1 MNIELLKK
9 IGLTESQSKAYIALV
24 KYGNL
29 KANELAEKIE
39 ETRTNAYM
47 ILDRLVDLGLANKDE
62 SSKVLKYY
70 PTNPTSLERLIENKR
85 KDILT
90 TEKQVRDTMPQ
101 LLSYYYTYRNQPGV
115 RFFQGKEGIMQMY
128 EDQRRTSK
136 DIYFIS
142 SQAAFNLLGDDLYKH
157 IEQRAK
163 LGIKSYGI
171 EPAGEKNIEYGKEN
185 DKRLLRDMIWA
196 PIGVL
201 EAPVNLYVYGDK
213 TALISFEEEVIG
225 TIIES
230 PKIAQAMKQL
240 FDLAKQAV
248 TDMNNGKD
256 VADKKG

>member
-1 MNIELLKK
+1 MNTELLKK

-24 KYGNL
+24 KYGSL
-29 KANELAEKIE
+29 KANELAEKID
-39 ETRTNAYM
+39 ETRTNSYM
-47 ILDRLVDLGLANKDE
+47 ILDRLVELGLATKDE
-62 SSKVLKYY
+62 SAKVMKYM

-85 KDILT
+85 KDVLT

-115 RFFQGKEGIMQMY
+115 RFFQGEDGILQMY

-136 DIYFIS
+136 DLYFIS
-142 SQAAFNLLGDDLYKH
+142 SQAAFNLLGDNLYKH

-171 EPAGEKNIEYGKEN
+171 EPAVAENIEYGEKN
-185 DKRLLRDMIWA
+185 DERLLRNMTWA

-213 TALISFEEEVIG
+213 TALISFDEEVIG

-230 PKIAQAMKQL
+230 PKIAQSMKQL
-240 FDLAKQAV
+240 FDLSKKAIV
-248 TDMNNGKD
+248 DMNDGKNKP
-256 VADKKG
+256 DKVK

>member
-1 MNIELLKK
+1 MNIDLLKK

-24 KYGNL
+24 KYGSL

-39 ETRTNAYM
+39 ETRTNSYM
-47 ILDRLVDLGLANKDE
+47 ILDRLVELGLATKDE
-62 SSKVLKYY
+62 SAKVMKYM

-85 KDILT
+85 KDVLT

-101 LLSYYYTYRNQPGV
+101 LLSYYYTYQNQPGV
-115 RFFQGKEGIMQMY
+115 RFFQGEEGIMQMY

-142 SQAAFNLLGDDLYKH
+142 SQAAFNLLGDKLYKH

-163 LGIKSYGI
+163 LGIKSFGI
-171 EPAGEKNIEYGKEN
+171 EPAEEKNIDDGQEN
-185 DKRLLRDMIWA
+185 DKKLLRDMVWA
-196 PIGVL
+196 PTGAL
-201 EAPVNLYVYGDK
+201 EAPVNMYVYGDK
-213 TALISFEEEVIG
+213 TALISFDEEVIG

-240 FDLAKQAV
+240 FGLAKKAII
-248 TDMNNGKD
+248 DMNGGKNKP
-256 VADKKG
+256 DKIK

>member
-24 KYGNL
+24 KYGSL

-39 ETRTNAYM
+39 ETRTNSYM
-47 ILDRLVDLGLANKDE
+47 LLDRLVELGLATKDE
-62 SSKVLKYY
+62 SAKVLKYM

-85 KDILT
+85 KDVLN

-101 LLSYYYTYRNQPGV
+101 LLSYYYTYQNQPGV
-115 RFFQGKEGIMQMY
+115 RFFQGEDGIMQMY
-128 EDQRRTSK
+128 EDQRRTAK
-136 DIYFIS
+136 DLYFIS
-142 SQAAFNLLGDDLYKH
+142 SQAAFNLLGDKLYKH

-171 EPAGEKNIEYGKEN
+171 EPADPENIVYGKNN
-185 DKRLLRDMIWA
+185 DKRLLRDMTWA
-196 PIGVL
+196 PKGVL

-213 TALISFEEEVIG
+213 TALISYDEEVIG

-240 FDLAKQAV
+240 FELAKIAI
-248 TDMNNGKD
+248 TDMNNGKNKP
-256 VADKKG
+256 DKKQ